1 MPVVLRKLILS
12 LFILSGVPL
21 CAQELNCAVQVLS
34 PQIQGTAEKKIFETL
49 QTSVFEFM
57 NNTKWTKDVF
67 QLDER
72 IECSITITISDKL
85 SSDEFKGS
93 IQVQSR
99 RPVYKSGY
107 NSTMFNWS
115 DNDFQF
121 KYLEYQAMDFSET
134 THMNNLTSV
143 LAYYAYV
150 ILGIDYDSF
159 SLNGGTPF
167 FQKAQTIVSN
177 AQNAPEKGWRAIES
191 TKNRYWIIEN
201 MLNPTFSPLRECVY
215 VYHRTGLDVLV
226 SDKETGRA
234 TIAESLKLL
243 KKVHSD
249 RPGSFNLQL
258 FFNAKSDEL
267 VNVFSVS
274 FPDEK
279 SRVVNILNEVD
290 PANSNKYQKILQS
303 Q

>member
-1 MPVVLRKLILS
+1 VRKLAFALLILFA
-12 LFILSGVPL
+12 LPAA
-21 CAQELNCAVQVLS
+21 AQELNCSVEVLS

-49 QTSVFEFM
+49 RTSVFEFM
-57 NNTKWTKDVF
+57 NNTKWTKDNF
-67 QLDER
+67 QNDER
-72 IECSITITISDKL
+72 IECSIVITISDKI
-85 SSDEFKGS
+85 SSDEYKGT

-134 THMNNLTSV
+134 TFMSNLTSV

-150 ILGIDYDSF
+150 IIGTDYDTF

-167 FQKAQTIVSN
+167 YQKAQTIVNNASN
-177 AQNAPEKGWRAIES
+177 ANEKGWRGNEG
-191 TKNRYWIIEN
+191 TKNRYWIVEN
-201 MLNPTFSPLRECVY
+201 ILNPVYSPLRECMY
-215 VYHRTGLDVLV
+215 VYHRTGLDLLIT
-226 SDKETGRA
+226 DKETGRTA
-234 TIAESLKLL
+234 IAESLKLL
-243 KKVHSD
+243 QRVYRD

-267 VNVFSVS
+267 VNVFSTS

-279 SRVVNILNEVD
+279 SKVVNILNEID
-290 PANSNKYQKILQS
+290 PANSNKYAKILQS